1 MAKKKQFAGK
11 KTKLA
16 RLPLTQALT
25 SQAEG
30 GAVLSAPP
38 PLSLS
43 LFTQAPLTWEEVSAG
58 RGGPLAAAFLFLVRE
73 LTDLKLAL
81 QPSGGSVAANHGI
94 YLTDR
99 VPQPPEIIQVLRR
112 ARQSLQDLQ
121 GLLSP
126 PLVTPGLIPSLRS

>member
-30 GAVLSAPP
+30 AATLSPP
-38 PLSLS
+38 PRLSLS
-43 LFTQAPLTWEEVSAG
+43 LFTQAPLTWDEVRDG

-73 LTDLKLAL
+73 LADLRSAL
-81 QPSGGSVAANHGI
+81 QASPEPAAINLRH
-94 YLTDR
+94 YLPAR
-99 VPQPPEIIQVLRR
+99 VPQPAGIKEALRQ
-112 ARQSLQDLQ
+112 ASQSLRDLQ
-121 GLLSP
+121 GQLSH
-126 PLVTPGLIPSLRS
+126 L

>member
-11 KTKLA
+11 ETKLA

-30 GAVLSAPP
+30 GATLSPP
-38 PLSLS
+38 RPSLS
-43 LFTQAPLTWEEVSAG
+43 LLAPEPLTWDEVSAG

-73 LTDLKLAL
+73 LADLRLAV
-81 QPSGGSVAANHGI
+81 QSSPGVPEANHRT
-94 YLTDR
+94 YLPDR
-99 VPQPPEIIQVLRR
+99 VPQPPGIMQALRQ

-121 GLLSP
+121 AQLP
-126 PLVTPGLIPSLRS
+126 PL

>member
-30 GAVLSAPP
+30 GAILSPTP
-38 PLSLS
+38 RPLLSLS
-43 LFTQAPLTWEEVSAG
+43 TQVPLTWDEVSAG

-73 LTDLKLAL
+73 LADLKSSL
-81 QPSGGSVAANHGI
+81 QSFPGPDAADHRI
-94 YLTDR
+94 YLPDR
-99 VPQPPEIIQVLRR
+99 VPQYAGIMQALHQ

-121 GLLSP
+121 IRLSH
-126 PLVTPGLIPSLRS
+126 S

>member
-25 SQAEG
+25 SQAAG
-30 GAVLSAPP
+30 GATLSSPRP
-38 PLSLS
+38 SLS
-43 LFTQAPLTWEEVSAG
+43 LLAPEPLTWDEVSAG

-73 LTDLKLAL
+73 LADLKLAL
-81 QPSGGSVAANHGI
+81 QSFPGPDAADHRI
-94 YLTDR
+94 YLPDR
-99 VPQPPEIIQVLRR
+99 VPQYAGIMQALHQ

-121 GLLSP
+121 SRLSH
-126 PLVTPGLIPSLRS
+126 S

>member
-30 GAVLSAPP
+30 EATLSPP
-38 PLSLS
+38 PPPSLS
-43 LFTQAPLTWEEVSAG
+43 LFTQAPLTWDEVSAG

-73 LTDLKLAL
+73 LTDLKSAL
-81 QPSGGSVAANHGI
+81 QSSPGPAAANHRI
-94 YLTDR
+94 YLPDR
-99 VPQPPEIIQVLRR
+99 VPQPPGIMQALRQ

-121 GLLSP
+121 GLLSHP
-126 PLVTPGLIPSLRS
+126 

>member
-30 GAVLSAPP
+30 GAALPAPRP
-38 PLSLS
+38 SLS
-43 LFTQAPLTWEEVSAG
+43 ILAPEPLTWDEINAG
-58 RGGPLAAAFLFLVRE
+58 RGEPLAAAFLFLVRE
-73 LTDLKLAL
+73 LADLRLAM
-81 QPSGGSVAANHGI
+81 QSSPGPAEANYRL
-94 YLTDR
+94 YLPDR
-99 VPQPPEIIQVLRR
+99 VPPPPGIIQALRQ

-121 GLLSP
+121 TQLSP
-126 PLVTPGLIPSLRS
+126 S

>member
-30 GAVLSAPP
+30 EATPSPPP

-43 LFTQAPLTWEEVSAG
+43 LFTQAPLTWDEVGAG

-73 LTDLKLAL
+73 LAELKSAM
-81 QPSGGSVAANHGI
+81 QASPGAAGANYRH
-94 YLTDR
+94 YLPAR
-99 VPQPPEIIQVLRR
+99 VPQPPGIKEALRQ
-112 ARQSLQDLQ
+112 ARQSLRDLQ
-121 GLLSP
+121 GQFS
-126 PLVTPGLIPSLRS
+126 RH

>member
-30 GAVLSAPP
+30 AATLSPPP

-43 LFTQAPLTWEEVSAG
+43 LFTQAPLTWDEVSAG

-73 LTDLKLAL
+73 LADLRSAL
-81 QPSGGSVAANHGI
+81 RVSSEPAGANYSH
-94 YLTDR
+94 YLPAR
-99 VPQPPEIIQVLRR
+99 VPQPPGIKEALRQ

-126 PLVTPGLIPSLRS
+126 R

>member
-30 GAVLSAPP
+30 GAALPP
-38 PLSLS
+38 RPSLS
-43 LFTQAPLTWEEVSAG
+43 LLAPEPLTWDEVSAG

-73 LTDLKLAL
+73 LADLRFAM
-81 QPSGGSVAANHGI
+81 QSSPGPPEANLRL
-94 YLTDR
+94 YLPDR
-99 VPQPPEIIQVLRR
+99 VPQPPRIMQALQQ
-112 ARQSLQDLQ
+112 ARESLQDLQ
-121 GLLSP
+121 TRLSP
-126 PLVTPGLIPSLRS
+126 L